1 MKFKDRDILL
11 AIEEVEEALKEYSIE
26 ASREEIE
33 KFVRSYGYNT
43 ILEALNYRQ
52 ISEAFEEFVNC

>member
-11 AIEEVEEALKEYSIE
+11 AIKEVEEALKEYSIE

-33 KFVRSYGYNT
+33 KFVRSYDYNI

-52 ISEAFEEFVNC
+52 ISEAFEEFINC